1 MAALKV
7 MQIDRPA
14 APPAITLSGTPAIR
28 GWLLQQVLMA
38 EVIGTPTENSTR
50 VRIGN
55 DSFDARSK
63 IALHGGQKLQV
74 RVVATAPNVVL
85 KIEPSLPGPSRHSVE
100 RGLAQTL
107 PHQGSL
113 LDSLS
118 LLRILNQT
126 AGMVARAVGDGRLLA
141 LSAPIE
147 KLVQSLPTTQNLRR
161 PSDLRAALTTAATT
175 SENKLA
181 HLAGRAT
188 ASALALATSD
198 LRNQL
203 SQLQFEL
210 GLSRQTS
217 RQQSEL
223 TNPRVHDAMR
233 AASELGGVRPREQRD
248 RLADTAR
255 AANEPIARIEPED
268 NLAQRMS
275 RLFDGA
281 IARIQTHQ
289 LSNFATAE
297 LPSAPLIVEVPV
309 RHHDRVDLWHFEFTG
324 DDRHED
330 SGDQPQRAVLSIR
343 IQFDAQRSVSAEL
356 RASGDAVSVT
366 LSSDDLEM
374 QHLLG
379 ARVNE
384 LEQNL
389 GLRGLQVG
397 RISINATDTGMAVTR
412 LPRRLIDDSA

>member
-1 MAALKV
+1 M

-14 APPAITLSGTPAIR
+14 APSAIILSGTPAIR

-55 DSFDARSK
+55 DSFDARSE
-63 IALHGGQKLQV
+63 IALHKGQILQV
-74 RVVATAPNVVL
+74 RVVATAPKVVL
-85 KIEPSLPGPSRHSVE
+85 KIEPSLPGPSRHSAE

-118 LLRILNQT
+118 LLRILNRT
-126 AGMVARAVGDGRLLA
+126 SGMLARTTGDGRLLA
-141 LSAPIE
+141 LSAPIDR
-147 KLVQSLPTTQNLRR
+147 LVQSLPTTQNLQR

-175 SENKLA
+175 SESKLA
-181 HLAGRAT
+181 KLAGPAT

-203 SQLQFEL
+203 SQLQLEL
-210 GLSRQTS
+210 GLARQPS
-217 RQQSEL
+217 RQQSEPTDL
-223 TNPRVHDAMR
+223 RVRDAMR
-233 AASELGGVRPREQRD
+233 AASEFGEVRPREQRD

-255 AANEPIARIEPED
+255 AANELIPRIEPED
-268 NLAQRMS
+268 SLVQRMS
-275 RLFDGA
+275 RLLDGA

-297 LPSAPLIVEVPV
+297 LPAAPLIVEVPV

-324 DDRHED
+324 DERHEE
-330 SGDQPQRAVLSIR
+330 SGEHPQRAALKVR

-374 QHLLG
+374 QHMLG
-379 ARVNE
+379 ARLNVLKKNM
-384 LEQNL
+384 

-397 RISINATDTGMAVTR
+397 HISITAADTRPAAAR